1 MHHKAPELLLWA
13 FYYLSKKPLDTFSVS
28 AYTAYDMFIDKFFF
42 NHCSAACGG
51 SSMFVIRDFAKLHE
65 ISHIIWDIDGT
76 ITDENG
82 EVSQEVA
89 AKIIQLGLEGIYQSF
104 ITGRDADWIIKK
116 VIEPMKK
123 FYNFDR
129 VRDNLIFDAE
139 SGCVTLEVG
148 PSKVQRVVNPS
159 LIDHPLKTNAS
170 KTGPKKKKGKLGIR
184 DRLKALAFNPEN
196 LGRYNPAVKLKPH
209 EEVIYDANC
218 QGWIIDTRKPRPVC
232 HPYVWSTSK
241 EVFATFEKVRDE
253 NGHIKTFDQ
262 ESYVQLVH
270 DTIADAGFADLID
283 VEVISTALNIVP
295 KVNGTALGKSWAA
308 GSALLNI
315 WRNKLGEGMP
325 LEEVIRRTISAG
337 DGAADLNFTLPIFP
351 SKIQETLRLRAL
363 KIIFVGRE
371 KDLPSKGSAAEVLK
385 ENIIIQATG
394 QGDLAFISDKNYIGL
409 HTAIGA
415 RVITRI
421 VDFLKLWGYFRHF

>member
-1 MHHKAPELLLWA
+1 
-13 FYYLSKKPLDTFSVS
+13 
-28 AYTAYDMFIDKFFF
+28 
-42 NHCSAACGG
+42 
-51 SSMFVIRDFAKLHE
+51 MFVIRDFAKLHE

-104 ITGRDADWIIKK
+104 ITGRDAEWIIEK
-116 VIEPMKK
+116 VIEPMKR

-139 SGCVTLEVG
+139 SGCITLEV
-148 PSKVQRVVNPS
+148 SQEVRKVVNPA
-159 LIDHPLKTNAS
+159 LVHHPLKTNAS
-170 KTGPKKKKGKLGIR
+170 SKKSNRKRGEKGIR
-184 DRLKALAFNPEN
+184 DRLKALVFNPEN
-196 LGRYNPAVKLKPH
+196 LRQYEPKIKIRPQ
-209 EEVIYDANC
+209 EEIIYDANNTGC
-218 QGWIIDTRKPRPVC
+218 IIDTRKPRPTC
-232 HPYVWSTSK
+232 HPYIWSTSK
-241 EVFATFEKVRDE
+241 EVFATLEKVRDE

-262 ESYVQLVH
+262 EPYVQIVRES
-270 DTIADAGFADLID
+270 IAEAGFADLID

-295 KVNGTALGKSWAA
+295 RVNGTPLGKSWAA

-315 WRNKLGEGMP
+315 WKNKLGEGMP

-337 DGAADLNFTLPIFP
+337 DGAADLNFTVPIFP
-351 SKIQETLRLRAL
+351 QKIQEALRLKTL

-371 KDLPSKGSAAEVLK
+371 KDLPAKGTVNEPFK
-385 ENIIIQATG
+385 DNIIIQATG

-421 VDFLKLWGYFRHF
+421 LDFLKLWGYFRHF